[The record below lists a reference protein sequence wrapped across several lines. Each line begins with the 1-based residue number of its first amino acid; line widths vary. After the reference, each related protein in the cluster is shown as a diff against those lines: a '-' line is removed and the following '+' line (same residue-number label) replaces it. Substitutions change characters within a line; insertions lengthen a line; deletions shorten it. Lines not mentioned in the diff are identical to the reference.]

1 MLFSGTFRF
10 NLSAGQGKGKQE
22 KRACSTK
29 WLPAY
34 TRHKRITLPKERKEK
49 LRGGVTNFLV

>member
-1 MLFSGTFRF
+1 MLFSGTSRF
-10 NLSAGQGKGKQE
+10 HLSAGQGKGKQE

-34 TRHKRITLPKERKEK
+34 TRHKGITLPKERKEEM
-49 LRGGVTNFLV
+49 GGGGN